1 MEVGEQIRKDIT
13 VVMAPK
19 CRGTEV
25 REEYNSGFGVPT
37 LSRHTTENDPER
49 RRHGH
54 CQSVGGGDRRP
65 PRMGV
70 LESSFVAEVKSDL
83 MGEQTILC
91 GMLQAGSLLCFDKL
105 VAEGTDPAYAE
116 KLIQFGWETITEAL
130 KQGGITLM
138 MDRLSNPAKLRAYA
152 LSEQLKE
159 IMAPLFQK
167 HMDDIISGEFSS
179 GMMAD
184 WANDD
189 KKLLTWREETG
200 KTAFETARQYEG
212 KIGEQEYFDKGV
224 LMIAMVK
231 AGVELAFET
240 MVASGIIEESA
251 YYESLHELPL
261 IANTIARKRLCMRM
275 NVVISDTAEYGNYL
289 FFTLAY
295 RC

>member
-13 VVMAPK
+13 VVMVAPK
-19 CRGTEV
+19 CPGTEV
-25 REEYNSGFGVPT
+25 REEYNAVSAYRR
-37 LSRHTTENDPER
+37 LSRYPENDPKGEGMAIAKAWAAATG
-49 RRHGH
+49 GH
-54 CQSVGGGDRRP
+54 RA
-65 PRMGV
+65 GV

-189 KKLLTWREETG
+189 KKLLT
-200 KTAFETARQYEG
+200 A
-212 KIGEQEYFDKGV
+212 
-224 LMIAMVK
+224 
-231 AGVELAFET
+231 
-240 MVASGIIEESA
+240 
-251 YYESLHELPL
+251 
-261 IANTIARKRLCMRM
+261 
-275 NVVISDTAEYGNYL
+275 
-289 FFTLAY
+289 
-295 RC
+295 